1 MAARTWGWSAVAAL
15 PLVWLGDALRAAGL
29 DVVETDGWRERS
41 AGSGPLPEPVGVL
54 EHHTASTSTE
64 QNPAPSLQ
72 MCVDGREGLEGP
84 LCHGLIGLDGTVHL
98 IAAGRANHAG
108 RAKASGP
115 NPGGDGNV
123 LYVGFEWDYQ
133 GVDQEPSRAQHEAA
147 AKATAAVL
155 DHLDR
160 PADAARGH
168 RETTTENKIDP
179 GHVQLD
185 RFRADVAAVMTGN
198 ELTTEQQHP
207 APRQENG
214 MTPEQDAILRRIEN
228 ELLGPTGPQGEI
240 VGWGT
245 QLGPRTTVAMLVD
258 LVNGLLGKQ
267 GQPQQGAPGQP
278 QQDQPQQLQP
288 GAQHAEPATPR
299 SVPQPVDAQSIKTAF
314 AALPPAQAAPLL
326 AELVQIQQA
335 RQLTPE
341 QQAQAQGQQPR
352 GQTQN

>member
-1 MAARTWGWSAVAAL
+1 MAVRTWGWSAVAAL
-15 PLVWLGDALRAAGL
+15 PLVWLGDALRSAGL
-29 DVVETDGWRERS
+29 TVVETDGWRERS
-41 AGSGPLPEPVGVL
+41 ARSGPQPEPVGVL
-54 EHHTASTSTE
+54 EHHTATTSTE

-72 MCVDGREGLEGP
+72 MCLDGREGLEGP

-108 RAKASGP
+108 TAKPSGP

-133 GVDQEPSRAQHEAA
+133 GVDQAPSRAQYEAA

-198 ELTTEQQHP
+198 ELSTEQPP
-207 APRQENG
+207 APRQENA
-214 MTPEQDAILRRIEN
+214 MSPDQDAVLRRIEN

-240 VGWGT
+240 VGWDT
-245 QLGPRTTVAMLVD
+245 QLGPRTTVGMLVD

-267 GQPQQGAPGQP
+267 GQPGQP
-278 QQDQPQQLQP
+278 QAQP
-288 GAQHAEPATPR
+288 GAQQAQPATPQ
-299 SVPQPVDAQSIKTAF
+299 SVPRPADPQSIKTAF

-341 QQAQAQGQQPR
+341 QQARAQGQQPR